1 MGLLEPLDESP
12 YMFYDIFNNL
22 SLLSSRDDFFPL
34 GKGDGPQPVSGLA
47 SHSNGNVICAN
58 QSSGEIHTD
67 EFVDVTCTPRPDAL
81 RPCDDIMGDYLLTA
95 LSCLVAIVGLFAN
108 AFVFSVISL
117 SKRAFTVTKFLLQNL
132 SFADLC
138 LALYLFLL
146 VCASGHT
153 SGTYYNY
160 VKRWQYGGGCAVAGF
175 LAVFSSQLSMLV
187 LVAITV
193 ERYFAIVYAMRFN
206 LRLSFKKAKIGMI
219 ASWCIAFIMAIL
231 PILGV
236 NSYTGV
242 AICLPF
248 RTSSKLDLVYIG
260 VLLVF
265 NVFLFLFVLFSY
277 LRMYWVVRSP
287 HLDCGGERS
296 DSEVAK
302 RMALL
307 VFTDFFCWAPI
318 AFVAFISAFGG
329 HDLIDMDVKKAK
341 YLLVIFFPIN
351 SLCNPFLYAT
361 TTNTFKRDVYDIIL
375 RCGFCQAH
383 VAKVNESL
391 YSKSGNRNPLR
402 SSVDTGSTM
411 QYTQRNSAVKLIRKS
426 PLIGRHLDQMM
437 LNRSLSDTP
446 LLNGL
451 NKGSHNLKDVARKLR
466 VNRDKQRQINQRFC
480 TNRGSAQALSIP
492 LKEFTKNINSKSDA
506 NCPTLTVSETTKM
519 PLVRVR
525 SNSDGL
531 ISNGSIS
538 PAYKQIRF
546 SYYDLTPDSFRKAK
560 ETTCL

>member
-1 MGLLEPLDESP
+1 MGNYTLTT
-12 YMFYDIFNNL
+12 L
-22 SLLSSRDDFFPL
+22 SF
-34 GKGDGPQPVSGLA
+34 
-47 SHSNGNVICAN
+47 
-58 QSSGEIHTD
+58 
-67 EFVDVTCTPRPDAL
+67 
-81 RPCDDIMGDYLLTA
+81 
-95 LSCLVAIVGLFAN
+95 LVAIVGLFAN

-138 LALYLFLL
+138 LAFYLFLL

-153 SGTYYNY
+153 SGHYYNY
-160 VKRWQYGGGCAVAGF
+160 VKKWQYGGGCAVAGF
-175 LAVFSSQLSMLV
+175 LAIFSSQLSMLV
-187 LVAITV
+187 LVWITI

-206 LRLSFKKAKIGMI
+206 LRLSFRKAKVGMI
-219 ASWCIAFIMAIL
+219 ISWVVALVIALL
-231 PILGV
+231 PILGM
-236 NSYTGV
+236 NSYNEV

-248 RTSSKLDLVYIG
+248 RTKSKLDLAYIG
-260 VLLVF
+260 LLLVF
-265 NVFLFLFVLFSY
+265 NMTLFLFVLFSY

-329 HDLIDMDVKKAK
+329 HEILDMDVKKAK
-341 YLLVIFFPIN
+341 YLLVVFFPIN
-351 SLCNPFLYAT
+351 SLCNPFLYAC

-402 SSVDTGSTM
+402 SSLDTGSTAL
-411 QYTQRNSAVKLIRKS
+411 YQRNTAKVLKKS
-426 PLIGRHLDQMM
+426 PLVERHFDQATM
-437 LNRSLSDTP
+437 NRSHSDTP
-446 LLNGL
+446 LMREFAA
-451 NKGSHNLKDVARKLR
+451 KHNLKEFAKKFHA
-466 VNRDKQRQINQRFC
+466 NRDKQKHIN
-480 TNRGSAQALSIP
+480 
-492 LKEFTKNINSKSDA
+492 KEFCIVMETDSQPRTDVLQ
-506 NCPTLTVSETTKM
+506 LTPRDHASEMTSHRDSLVETTRFNA

-525 SNSDGL
+525 SNSEGL
-531 ISNGSIS
+531 ISNGSIC
-538 PAYKQIRF
+538 PAYKQITF
-546 SYYDLTPDSFRKAK
+546 SCYDLTPESFRKAR
-560 ETTCL
+560 ETTGL